1 MDIRDVGAL
10 IYIQEKLGGSIKKR
24 SGSKA
29 NRYRLHHKI
38 GVISLVNR
46 INGYIRNPNRLLQLS
61 KVCDIYNI
69 KLEMPGP
76 LSYNSGW
83 LSGMID
89 SEGSVYLNL
98 ASKQIIIS
106 VAQKNKYLLDE
117 IQLVYGGKVY
127 VNSKGNLNFKYTMYR
142 KNEILDLLDNYL
154 LKKNPLRSAKK
165 NRLLLIKEIYPLL
178 SYNVKNIDNY
188 KKLMELLM
196 KWEIYKK

>member
-1 MDIRDVGAL
+1 MPITW
-10 IYIQEKLGGSIKKR
+10 
-24 SGSKA
+24 
-29 NRYRLHHKI
+29 
-38 GVISLVNR
+38 
-46 INGYIRNPNRLLQLS
+46 
-61 KVCDIYNI
+61 CDIYNI

-165 NRLLLIKEIYPLL
+165 NRLLLIKEIYPSMTYIPLT
-178 SYNVKNIDNY
+178 
-188 KKLMELLM
+188 
-196 KWEIYKK
+196 